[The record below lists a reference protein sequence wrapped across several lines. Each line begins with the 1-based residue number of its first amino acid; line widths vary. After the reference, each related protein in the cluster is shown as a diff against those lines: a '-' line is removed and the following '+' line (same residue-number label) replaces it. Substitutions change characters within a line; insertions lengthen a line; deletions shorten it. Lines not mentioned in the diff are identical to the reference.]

1 MRNIKIKDEV
11 LSSNF
16 DKSKITCSF
25 LVPERLYNRLPIKS
39 KKRIGRNLEYLLRK
53 YRNRIL
59 KIKRIHKKTATALY
73 QEKGNVLIKFNVRIY
88 PLFWEELTIL
98 SRSHGISNCYLY
110 HLLLKWEL
118 SEEKENLVVPRPLD
132 SRINQKLILIWMIDF
147 KEEYSQR
154 MAQLVNEFSSQ
165 AIH

>member
-1 MRNIKIKDEV
+1 MRKNKNEI

-16 DKSKITCSF
+16 DKTKITCSF
-25 LVPERLYNRLPIKS
+25 LVPKSLYNGLPLKS
-39 KKRIGRNLEYLLRK
+39 RKGIGRNLEYLLRK

-73 QEKGNVLIKFNVRIY
+73 QEKGNDLIKFNVRIS
-88 PLFWEELTIL
+88 PIFWEELTIL

-110 HLLLKWEL
+110 HLFLKWEL
-118 SEEKENLVVPRPLD
+118 LHEKGNLIFQTHPHLRT
-132 SRINQKLILIWMIDF
+132 NQKLVLIWMIDF

-154 MAQLVNEFSSQ
+154 MAQLVNEFSSKVIQ
-165 AIH
+165 